1 MEYSQSTNKRTIW
14 MHIFRFSM
22 GSLFAFSAV
31 SKIISID
38 AFELYTF
45 KTFDFNWYTT
55 ISLVRLLIA
64 LEILI
69 AISFITGVGYTIS
82 VYLALIF
89 IFLSSL
95 WLIQRW
101 VVAPNENCQCF
112 GNLIR
117 VKPLVSLLKNL
128 MMLPVLGF
136 LVANLKIKAF
146 RWDNIAGFL
155 VIGFVSLVGVGIASP
170 PDFFHKGTY
179 DSEGYL
185 NELSMENLKN
195 DAFLTID
202 TSASIPQK
210 QIVMMMSM
218 SCPICEMAIKK
229 IEIIQRRHPKMLPIT
244 LVVMAG
250 KIDGWIGFKKT
261 NNVPNYPVWFLEP
274 ENFLQYTK
282 SLPTLYF
289 VKNGTIVKIKSYR
302 DLLESDLI
310 DFD

>member
-1 MEYSQSTNKRTIW
+1 
-14 MHIFRFSM
+14 MHIFRFLM

-31 SKIISID
+31 SKIVSID

-69 AISFITGVGYTIS
+69 AISFITGVGYRIS
-82 VYLALIF
+82 VYVALIF

-101 VVAPNENCQCF
+101 VAAPNENCQCF
-112 GNLIR
+112 GNLINI
-117 VKPLVSLLKNL
+117 KPLVSLLKNL

-185 NELSMENLKN
+185 NEISMENLKN
-195 DAFLTID
+195 DAYLTID

-274 ENFLQYTK
+274 QNFLQYTK